1 MEPEQLSLLVT
12 IDEAGTDRQ
21 QIDDL
26 AGLLKE
32 DLLELGVS
40 DVRGASTSPA
50 PDRSKGDPFTLGALA
65 LVVLPTLLPKL
76 IECLSNWASRSED
89 RKVKIKTPSG
99 VEVEFTSKKLLTSSE
114 ILDLTKQLDYK
125 V

>member
-1 MEPEQLSLLVT
+1 MELKQLSLLVT
-12 IDEAGTDRQ
+12 VDETGADRLQIDELTS
-21 QIDDL
+21 
-26 AGLLKE
+26 LLKE
-32 DLLELGVS
+32 DLRELGVS
-40 DVRGASTSPA
+40 DVHNASTSPA

-65 LVVLPTLLPKL
+65 LVVLPTFLPKL

-99 VEVEFTSKKLLTSSE
+99 VEVEFTSKKLLSNSE
-114 ILDLTKQLDYK
+114 ILDLAKQLTE